1 MRHTLV
7 FTAPY
12 LHSPKSAEISGILN
26 GCNDIEARNSVI
38 FLDRLPSSDLPS
50 LYKYAIA
57 TIVPTLFEGSCP
69 FPILESLAM
78 DTSVAIGRIEVTEEV
93 IAEMDAFITFDPYS
107 VCEIEKAIHDLWM
120 HKTTLLPRQKLA
132 ISNVL
137 QRKWSEVAGEY
148 YSLIHQIM
156 DSN

>member
-1 MRHTLV
+1 
-7 FTAPY
+7 
-12 LHSPKSAEISGILN
+12 
-26 GCNDIEARNSVI
+26 
-38 FLDRLPSSDLPS
+38 
-50 LYKYAIA
+50 
-57 TIVPTLFEGSCP
+57 
-69 FPILESLAM
+69 M
-78 DTSVAIGRIEVTEEV
+78 DTPVAIGRIEVTEEV
-93 IAEMDAFITFDPYS
+93 IPEMDAFITFDPYS